1 MPKVKSRGRASR
13 TSSSGG
19 APKRASPRDSVRAS
33 SSATQGLPALPS
45 RKRGA
50 RAGTGEKHVVTSQDT
65 PSTSA
70 VVSRR
75 NRRPCCSPN

>member
-1 MPKVKSRGRASR
+1 MPKVNSRGRASR

-19 APKRASPRDSVRAS
+19 APERASLRESVRAS

-45 RKRGA
+45 RKRRS
-50 RAGTGEKHVVTSQDT
+50 RAGADEKQVVTSRDT

-70 VVSRR
+70 AV
-75 NRRPCCSPN
+75 